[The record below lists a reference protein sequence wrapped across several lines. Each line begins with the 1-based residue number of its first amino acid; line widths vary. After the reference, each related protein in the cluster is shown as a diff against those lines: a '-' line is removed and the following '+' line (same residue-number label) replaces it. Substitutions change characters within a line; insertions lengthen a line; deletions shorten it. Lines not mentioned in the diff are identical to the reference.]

1 MNRLLLPAR
10 QGAPF
15 FHARPRA
22 AHAALL
28 AALALAAAVP
38 VAAIAQDET
47 PPPAGEADIESETE
61 AEAKELTKGE
71 ARLAKLLEGRV
82 AGEPQTCIRNL
93 PTGRSE
99 TIDRTAYVFGSGNTI
114 YVQRTTRPEQINDRD
129 TLVLR
134 RFGASA
140 QLCRQDIAT
149 TIDPVTRI
157 FTGAVFFEDFIP
169 YTRVKDDSE
178 G

>member
-1 MNRLLLPAR
+1 MNRLLPNT
-10 QGAPF
+10 
-15 FHARPRA
+15 RP
-22 AHAALL
+22 HAALAAVL
-28 AALALAAAVP
+28 AGLSLATAVP
-38 VAAIAQDET
+38 VVAHAQDET
-47 PPPAGEADIESETE
+47 PPPAGQGDVE
-61 AEAKELTKGE
+61 AEAGAKAAPTKLTKGE
-71 ARLAKLLEGRV
+71 ERLAKLLEGRV

-114 YVQRTTRPEQINDRD
+114 YLQRTTRPEQINDRD

-149 TIDPVTRI
+149 TIDPITGI

-169 YTRVKDDSE
+169 YTRVKEDKE